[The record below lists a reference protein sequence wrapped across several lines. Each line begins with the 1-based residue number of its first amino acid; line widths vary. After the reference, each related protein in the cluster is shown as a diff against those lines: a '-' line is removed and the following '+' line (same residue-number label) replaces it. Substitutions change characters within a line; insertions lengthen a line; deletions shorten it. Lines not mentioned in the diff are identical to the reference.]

1 MLSEICIRR
10 PVATIL
16 LMVAFV
22 AAGWF
27 GYRQLPVAAV
37 PRVDFPTIQVTAT
50 LPGASPETMAS
61 SVASILEKQFSAIS
75 DISQMSSTSTLGST
89 QIVLQFGLSRNI
101 DGAALDVQAAM
112 TTAQRHMPP
121 EMTTPPSFRKVNPA
135 DQPVL
140 FLALTSDQVRMSD
153 IDRFAQSNIVPLLST
168 LPGIAQVN
176 IFGSQQY
183 AVRVEANLDQ
193 LTARGMTLDDL
204 SKAIA
209 SANSNTPVGNTQTNG
224 RNIILDATGP
234 IRYAKGYMPIVI
246 TSKNGAPVLLQDVAQ
261 AVDSVENNQ
270 TASWRNDTRGIVLA
284 IQRQPDANTVEVVDS
299 IKEALPKI
307 QATLPVGVNLDVML
321 DRSTSIR
328 HAVEDV
334 EFTLLLSILLVTI
347 VIYFFLR
354 SLRATLIP
362 AIALPISLV
371 GTFAGM
377 YALGLSID
385 NISLL
390 ALTLCVGFVVDDA
403 IVMLENIVRHVEL
416 GQKPFAAAL
425 IGSREVGFTILS
437 MTMSLIAVFI
447 PVIFMGGI
455 IGRMFSEFGYVI
467 GLAILI
473 SCVVSLTLT
482 PMLCSRLI
490 QEHDEHNKGW
500 FLLRWFDLFF
510 TSLTKG
516 YQASLRW
523 AVNAPALML
532 TITLAT
538 FVVTGI
544 MFVNIPKGFFPQ
556 EDAGLISISTVGP
569 DDVSFDA
576 MAARQQAV
584 VAELRKDPDVF
595 SIISSIGGG
604 ASSQLSSGRMFMQ
617 LRDKP
622 ARKDKIDVVIRRL
635 GEEAAKVPGIST
647 YFQAVQSI
655 NIGATSSRSQY
666 QYALMSPDIDELRAS
681 AQKVEARMAQIPGIS
696 GVNSDL
702 QIKARDAVVEIDR
715 NNAAKLGVTVD
726 QIRSIL
732 YSAYGTNQVSTIYA
746 PENTYEV
753 ILEASDAYSSTQD
766 MMRKLNVRSTS
777 GALIPLDSVANIVE
791 KPAAVSLSHI
801 GQLPSVTIS
810 FNLQPGVALS
820 QAVAE
825 IEKATKELNVPAS
838 ISTQFQGTAQQFQDS
853 LSGMPF
859 LLFAAVLVVYIL
871 LGILYES
878 FIHPLTILSGI
889 PTAGIGALLTLQLFG
904 LELSIIAMIGLI
916 MLIGIVKKN
925 AIMMVDFAVE
935 RRAAGAS
942 AKEAIVEAAVL
953 RFRPIMMTSFAAIL
967 GALPIALGQGAG
979 AELRQPLGV
988 AVVGGLMVSQ
998 LLTLYITPV
1007 VYLAMDYISG
1017 LFGASPDRVPAR
1029 DHAVLPEPEQH
1040 DPRPETLPG
1049 QAEPDREVAK
1059 KKGGLMAAAE

>member
-1 MLSEICIRR
+1 
-10 PVATIL
+10 
-16 LMVAFV
+16 
-22 AAGWF
+22 
-27 GYRQLPVAAV
+27 
-37 PRVDFPTIQVTAT
+37 
-50 LPGASPETMAS
+50 
-61 SVASILEKQFSAIS
+61 
-75 DISQMSSTSTLGST
+75 
-89 QIVLQFGLSRNI
+89 
-101 DGAALDVQAAM
+101 
-112 TTAQRHMPP
+112 
-121 EMTTPPSFRKVNPA
+121 
-135 DQPVL
+135 
-140 FLALTSDQVRMSD
+140 
-153 IDRFAQSNIVPLLST
+153 
-168 LPGIAQVN
+168 
-176 IFGSQQY
+176 
-183 AVRVEANLDQ
+183 
-193 LTARGMTLDDL
+193 
-204 SKAIA
+204 
-209 SANSNTPVGNTQTNG
+209 
-224 RNIILDATGP
+224 
-234 IRYAKGYMPIVI
+234 
-246 TSKNGAPVLLQDVAQ
+246 
-261 AVDSVENNQ
+261 
-270 TASWRNDTRGIVLA
+270 
-284 IQRQPDANTVEVVDS
+284 
-299 IKEALPKI
+299 
-307 QATLPVGVNLDVML
+307 
-321 DRSTSIR
+321 
-328 HAVEDV
+328 
-334 EFTLLLSILLVTI
+334 
-347 VIYFFLR
+347 
-354 SLRATLIP
+354 
-362 AIALPISLV
+362 
-371 GTFAGM
+371 M

-490 QEHDEHNKGW
+490 QEHDEHDKGW

-510 TSLTKG
+510 TGLTRG
-516 YQASLRW
+516 YQTTLRW

-584 VAELRKDPDVF
+584 VAELRKDPDVL
-595 SIISSIGGG
+595 SVISSIGGG
-604 ASSQLSSGRMFMQ
+604 ASSQLNSGRMFMQ

-622 ARKDKIDVVIRRL
+622 ARKDKIDAVIKRL

-655 NIGATSSRSQY
+655 NVGATSSRSQY
-666 QYALMSPDIDELRAS
+666 QYALMSPDIDELRAN
-681 AQKVEARMAQIPGIS
+681 AQKVQARMAQIPGIS

-753 ILEASDAYSSTQD
+753 ILEASDDYSSTQN
-766 MMRKLNVRSTS
+766 MMRKLNVRSNS
-777 GALIPLDSVANIVE
+777 GALIPLDSVAHIVE

-825 IEKATKELNVPAS
+825 IQKATQELDVPAS
-838 ISTQFQGTAQQFQDS
+838 ISTQFQGN
-853 LSGMPF
+853 G
-859 LLFAAVLVVYIL
+859 AAV
-871 LGILYES
+871 
-878 FIHPLTILSGI
+878 P
-889 PTAGIGALLTLQLFG
+889 G
-904 LELSIIAMIGLI
+904 LASPACRSCYSRRCWWSTSCSASSMRASSIRSQFSPA
-916 MLIGIVKKN
+916 
-925 AIMMVDFAVE
+925 FP
-935 RRAAGAS
+935 RRAS
-942 AKEAIVEAAVL
+942 A
-953 RFRPIMMTSFAAIL
+953 PC
-967 GALPIALGQGAG
+967 
-979 AELRQPLGV
+979 
-988 AVVGGLMVSQ
+988 
-998 LLTLYITPV
+998 
-1007 VYLAMDYISG
+1007 
-1017 LFGASPDRVPAR
+1017 
-1029 DHAVLPEPEQH
+1029 
-1040 DPRPETLPG
+1040 
-1049 QAEPDREVAK
+1049 
-1059 KKGGLMAAAE
+1059 

>member
-1 MLSEICIRR
+1 MLSELCIRR
-10 PVATIL
+10 PVMTIL
-16 LMVAFV
+16 LMVAFL

-37 PRVDFPTIQVTAT
+37 PRVDFPTIQVSAS

-61 SVASILEKQFSAIS
+61 SVAAILEKQFSAIA
-75 DISQMSSTSTLGST
+75 DISQMSSTSTLGQT
-89 QIVLQFGLSRNI
+89 QIVLQFDLSRNI
-101 DGAALDVQAAM
+101 DGAALDVQSAIS
-112 TTAQRHMPP
+112 TAQRQMPP

-153 IDRFAQSNIVPLLST
+153 IDRFAQSNIVPMLST

-204 SKAIA
+204 KNAISA
-209 SANSNTPVGNTQTNG
+209 ANSNTPVGSTNTDG

-234 IRYAKGYMPIVI
+234 IRWAKGYMPIVVS
-246 TSKNGAPVLLQDVAQ
+246 SKSGAPVLLQDVAE

-270 TASWRNDTRGIVLA
+270 TASWRNETRGIVLA
-284 IQRQPDANTVEVVDS
+284 IQRQPDANTVAVVDA
-299 IKEALPKI
+299 IRATLPKI
-307 QATLPVGVNLDVML
+307 EASLPTGVNLDVMQ

-334 EFTLLLSILLVTI
+334 EFTLLLSIILVTI

-362 AIALPISLV
+362 AIALPISLI

-437 MTMSLIAVFI
+437 MTLSLIAVFI

-467 GLAILI
+467 GIAILI

-490 QEHDEHNKGW
+490 KEHDPAHRDPL
-500 FLLRWFDLFF
+500 LLRLFEAFF
-510 TSLTKG
+510 TALTRG
-516 YQASLRW
+516 YEKTLRW

-532 TITLAT
+532 TLTAAT
-538 FVVTGI
+538 FVLTGI
-544 MFVNIPKGFFPQ
+544 LFNNIPKGFFPQ
-556 EDAGLISISTVGP
+556 EDAGLISVSTVGP

-584 VAELRKDPDVF
+584 VAELRKDRDVV

-622 ARKDKIDVVIRRL
+622 ARKDSIDVVIKRL
-635 GEEAAKVPGIST
+635 SQEAAKVPGIST

-655 NIGATSSRSQY
+655 NIGATRSRSQY
-666 QYALMSPDIDELRAS
+666 QYALMSPDVDELRTY
-681 AQKVEARMAQIPGIS
+681 AQKVEQRMARIPGIT

-702 QIKARDAVVEIDR
+702 QIKARDGVIEIDR

-726 QIRSIL
+726 QIRSTL
-732 YSAYGTNQVSTIYA
+732 YAAYGTNQVSTIYA
-746 PENTYEV
+746 PENTYQV
-753 ILEASDAYSSTQD
+753 ILEASDAYSSTPAL
-766 MMRKLNVRSTS
+766 MRKLNVRSSS
-777 GALIPLDSVANIVE
+777 GALIPLDSVARIVE

-820 QAVAE
+820 QAVAQ
-825 IEKATKELNVPAS
+825 IEQASRELDVPPT
-838 ISTQFQGTAQQFQDS
+838 ISSQFQGTAQQFQDS

-889 PTAGIGALLTLQLFG
+889 PTAGIGALLTLELFG

-935 RRAAGAS
+935 RRSAGAS
-942 AKEAIVEAAVL
+942 AKDAIIEAAVL
-953 RFRPIMMTSFAAIL
+953 RFRPIMMTSLAAIL
-967 GALPIALGQGAG
+967 GAMPIALGQGAG

-1007 VYLAMDYISG
+1007 VYLAMDWVSG
-1017 LFGASPDRVPAR
+1017 LFGASPDKVPAR
-1029 DHAVLPEPEQH
+1029 DHDVLPEPEQH
-1040 DPRPETLPG
+1040 DVRPE
-1049 QAEPDREVAK
+1049 ARPDRETEK
-1059 KKGGLMAAAE
+1059 KPGLMTAAE